1 MIIPKIGEV
10 EMKISIVIPCYSS
23 ENTIE
28 NVVDE
33 VITTLTTR
41 DVEYEIV
48 LVNDCSPD
56 NVWEKI
62 VRLSKENS
70 NVKGICFPKNFGQ
83 HSALMAGYR
92 ASTGDI
98 VISMDDDGQTPA
110 DELYKL
116 IDRIDEGYDVV
127 YATYSNKQHNA
138 FRNLGSKVN
147 DWMCEV
153 LLGKPKGLMVTSYFA
168 MKRFVVNEICRYR
181 NPYTYVIGL
190 VFRTTKNI
198 GTVPVTHRAR
208 TQGDSG
214 YTITKLLGLWMNGFT
229 AFSVKPL
236 RVATMSGVIFAVLGF
251 IYVIFILVNKLTNPD
266 VPIGWSSTIAAVM
279 IVGGVILCM
288 LGMIGEYLGRMYISI
303 NDAPQYV
310 IKEQTDE
317 KD

>member
-1 MIIPKIGEV
+1 
-10 EMKISIVIPCYSS
+10 MKISVIIPCYGS
-23 ENTIE
+23 EKTIKS
-28 NVVDE
+28 VVDE
-33 VITTLTTR
+33 VITTLQTR
-41 DVEYEIV
+41 DNEYEII

-62 VRLSKENS
+62 VELSKNS
-70 NVKGICFPKNFGQ
+70 NCVKGICFPKNFGQ

-92 ASTGDI
+92 SSTGD
-98 VISMDDDGQTPA
+98 VVVSLDDDGQTPA
-110 DELYKL
+110 DEIYKL
-116 IDRIDEGYDVV
+116 IDKLIEGYDVV
-127 YATYSNKQHNA
+127 YATYDNKQHNT

-168 MKRFVVNEICRYR
+168 MKRFVVDEICRYR

-198 GTVPVTHRAR
+198 GTVSVIHRAR
-208 TQGDSG
+208 TQGNSG
-214 YTITKLLGLWMNGFT
+214 YTLTKLLGLWMNGFT

-236 RVATMSGVIFAVLGF
+236 RIATMSGVVFAFFGF
-251 IYVIFILVNKLTNPD
+251 LYVIYILFNKVTNPE
-266 VPIGWSSTIAAVM
+266 VPVGWSSTIAAVM
-279 IVGGVILCM
+279 IVGGIILCM

-310 IKEQTDE
+310 IKEQTNE
-317 KD
+317 NN